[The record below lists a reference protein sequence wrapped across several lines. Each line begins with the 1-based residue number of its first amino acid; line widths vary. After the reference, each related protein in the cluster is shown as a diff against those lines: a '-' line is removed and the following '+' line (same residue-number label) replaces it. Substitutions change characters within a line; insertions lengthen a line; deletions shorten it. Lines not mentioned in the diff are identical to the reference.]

1 MAILSCMERQLLER
15 LNVEANVTF
24 AFGKSDFSRR
34 VAHGTRNLRYV
45 PAHQWPKQ
53 KEAPSDSVITYYDL
67 DKKEWRSFRIGSLLE
82 IR

>member
-1 MAILSCMERQLLER
+1 MKVLSYMERQLLER

-24 AFGKSDFSRR
+24 AFRKSDFSRR
-34 VAHGTRNLRYV
+34 VAHETRNLRYV
-45 PAHQWPKQ
+45 PTHQWPKQ
-53 KEAPSDSVITYYDL
+53 EDAPSDSVITYYDL